1 MAFGSKRAHVRSLR
15 ALTPERTNA
24 RVCQALQ
31 GRGVNRD
38 HREVDMAK
46 GEQRSNRETK
56 KPKKEK
62 VKTIAAAPSQKAAGW
77 QPNVGTGKKK

>member
-1 MAFGSKRAHVRSLR
+1 LDG
-15 ALTPERTNA
+15 
-24 RVCQALQ
+24 
-31 GRGVNRD
+31 GGVNKGSQ
-38 HREVDMAK
+38 EVDMAK

-77 QPNVGTGKKK
+77 QPNNLGTGKKK